1 MKMSS
6 SLPGIAISHS
16 EVTGIH
22 TTGFWLLVDDVEYF
36 VPFDDYPVF
45 REATVAQIYAVQRLG
60 PTQFHWPELD
70 ADIELEALEHPE
82 QYPLVFRP
90 SQPSHSYEQIRHQ
103 GVAVREATN
112 HESEE

>member
-45 REATVAQIYAVQRLG
+45 REATVGQIYAVQRLG

-82 QYPLVFRP
+82 QYPLLFRP
-90 SQPSHSYEQIRHQ
+90 TRPSHGYEQVRHQ
-103 GVAVREATN
+103 RVAVREALN

>member
-1 MKMSS
+1 MRCSD
-6 SLPGIAISHS
+6 LPGIATSHS
-16 EVTGIH
+16 EVTNIH

-45 REATVAQIYAVQRLG
+45 RKATIAQIYAVQRLG

-82 QYPLVFRP
+82 QYPLVFRS
-90 SQPSHSYEQIRHQ
+90 SQPSHGYEQIRRQ

-112 HESEE
+112 HEGEE

>member
-1 MKMSS
+1 MTSNR
-6 SLPGIAISHS
+6 PGIAISHS
-16 EVTGIH
+16 EVTSIH

-60 PTQFHWPELD
+60 SAQFHWPELD

-82 QYPLVFRP
+82 QFPLVFRP
-90 SQPSHSYEQIRHQ
+90 SQPSYGYEQIRHQ
-103 GVAVREATN
+103 GVAVRDALN